1 MRVLRNCLIWLALY
15 AILAIAITW
24 AVERRIGAR
33 EPAIA
38 AGVIG
43 GFFAWLSL
51 GYLAKVGSKFAE
63 LWLLWR
69 GMNGAEPTDGARFA
83 AIGPITPLGSA
94 VTSPLTRT
102 PAVAYAYTI
111 LSGTQEKWEGVAL
124 VPSAIRTGAQSI
136 KLLALPE
143 LDFKKERITGEAAL
157 RNAAEY
163 IRTTE
168 FKVPDAANIRA
179 AFKDFREVYAD
190 DDGAVRQD
198 IGRRVDVPALH
209 NVFMVEQVLKPGQ
222 EVCAFGRYSAQRSA
236 LVVDPA
242 APLHAVRIVKSAPSA
257 LIAGRAWAMVTNL
270 IAALITLAIVVL
282 ALTALYAIVP
292 LDVVMQPSWTEI
304 RIEKILDE
312 HVRPRIATYA
322 SMLPVNMEL
331 GSFLSAGDARGRIKA
346 GNGELPITRA
356 GAEPGDETIEVAL
369 FSGDKIVVIMTMD
382 RAGRLL
388 ATKLLSKT
396 VQVPPSDFVSRLIG
410 DELVGRVSW
419 SDGGLHAVFR
429 VKI

>member
-24 AVERRIGAR
+24 AVERRIGVR

-63 LWLLWR
+63 LWLVWR
-69 GMNGAEPTDGARFA
+69 GMNGAEPTDGARYA

-94 VTSPLTRT
+94 LTSPITRT
-102 PAVAYAYTI
+102 PAVAYSYTI
-111 LSGTQEKWEGVAL
+111 LSGTHEKWEGLAL

-143 LDFKKERITGEAAL
+143 LDFKKERVSGEAAL
-157 RNAAEY
+157 RNAADY
-163 IRTTE
+163 IRTTK
-168 FKVPDAANIRA
+168 FKVPDAANVRT
-179 AFKDFREVYAD
+179 AFQNFREVYAD

-198 IGRRVDVPALH
+198 IGRRVDVPALQG
-209 NVFMVEQVLKPGQ
+209 VFMIEQVLKPGE

-242 APLHAVRIVKSAPSA
+242 APLHSVRIVKSAPSA
-257 LIAGRAWAMVTNL
+257 LIAGRAWSMVTNL
-270 IAALITLAIVVL
+270 IAAAIPLAIVAV
-282 ALTALYAIVP
+282 ALTALYTIVP
-292 LDVVMQPSWTEI
+292 LDVVAQPSWTEI
-304 RIEKILDE
+304 RIENVLDE
-312 HVRPRIATYA
+312 RVRPRVAQYA
-322 SMLPVNMEL
+322 SVLPVVMEL
-331 GSFLSAGDARGRIKA
+331 GSGLNAGDARGRVKA
-346 GNGELPITRA
+346 ANGEMPITRA
-356 GAEPGDETIEVAL
+356 FAEPADETVEVAL
-369 FSGDKIVVIMTMD
+369 FSGEKIVVILTID

-388 ATKLLSKT
+388 ATKLLSKN
-396 VQVPPSDFVSRLIG
+396 VQVPPSKFVSRVIG